1 MRILRSLLTKQSLI
15 LLISAAAAFAQAP
28 TYSPVGP
35 EASPRIAA
43 LRGQI
48 ESGKAE
54 AVEEFWNETSKS
66 GAPLIEAIPGDSGDS
81 LVTFVWHG
89 NSETRNV
96 VIFDGVAGFDAKD
109 RMIRLDG
116 TDVWFKTYKVRDDAR
131 FAYNLSP
138 NDTLESFDDIKA
150 GDNDAMQKR
159 LAMFQI
165 DPLNRHRCPT
175 TFGPHTA
182 ESSFVEL
189 PDAPPLTWNGPPAK
203 TSQGKL
209 KIVTVQSEFLKD
221 EKKVWVYTPHGF
233 SESGDRYPL
242 LLLFDGDRNVMWI
255 PRILDN
261 LIAQN
266 KIPPMV
272 AVLID
277 DSDPTTRG
285 IELPCNPA
293 FADFLAKE
301 LVPWTQKN
309 YHTTPDAAR
318 TIVAGSSYGGLAA
331 VFAALRYPNVF
342 GNVVSLSGSFWWKP
356 KNETEPEWL
365 TKQVAA
371 STKLP
376 LRFYL
381 EVGLME
387 GSAQLDQNRHMRD
400 VLREKG
406 YPLGYLEYDG
416 GHAFLNWSGGMANG
430 LIFLMPAANTQA
442 LEVH

>member
-1 MRILRSLLTKQSLI
+1 MRILRSLLNKQSLI

-35 EASPRIAA
+35 EGSPRIAA
-43 LRGQI
+43 LREQI
-48 ESGKAE
+48 ESGKAG
-54 AVEEFWNETSKS
+54 AVDRFWNDVNQS
-66 GAPLIEAIPGDSGDS
+66 GAPLIESIPGDPNNS

-89 NSETRNV
+89 DAETRNV
-96 VIFDGVAGFDAKD
+96 VILDGVAGFDAKD
-109 RMIRLDG
+109 RMTRLADS
-116 TDVWFKTYKVRDDAR
+116 DVWFKTYKVRSDAR

-165 DPLNRHRCPT
+165 DPLNPRRCPT

-189 PDAPPLTWNGPPAK
+189 PDAPPLVWNAPAAVD
-203 TSQGKL
+203 TRGK
-209 KIVTVQSEFLKD
+209 IETASIQSDFLEV
-221 EKKVWVYTPHGF
+221 EKKLWVYTPRGF
-233 SESGDRYPL
+233 SKSGDRYPL

-261 LIAQN
+261 LIAQK
-266 KIPPMV
+266 KIAPMV

-285 IELPCNPA
+285 IELPCDPA

-309 YHTTPDAAR
+309 YHTTLDAAR

-371 STKLP
+371 SAKLP

-387 GSAQLDQNRHMRD
+387 GTPQIDQNRHMRD
-400 VLREKG
+400 VLREKSYPVG
-406 YPLGYLEYDG
+406 YSEYDG

-430 LIFLMPAANTQA
+430 LLFLMPATNTQA